1 MAEIEDEGAPQGA
14 FAYLEML
21 LDALADGDISETESA
36 ALGELFASYSLSP
49 ESVSATHNALMLAL
63 AHRAVD
69 DGHVSRAERSEL
81 DSMAAL
87 LSVPADK
94 VLDVIKHAD
103 SARSKR
109 LSAGLKI
116 LPADWAHGEPLR
128 VGDRVAFTGCDEQQ
142 RERLE
147 EHANGLGVRVLGNL
161 SRLSVM
167 LVTDGSFTGT
177 KAIKAQEPGTRIV
190 HPDHFEVMLTHL
202 QPTLAVAPVDAP
214 RKSVDQGR
222 PSASEGSPRLPTSA
236 PPSTI
241 RTWALTRGYEV
252 GVRGRLPAEVIEAF
266 EASTVTS

>member
-1 MAEIEDEGAPQGA
+1 LI
-14 FAYLEML
+14 
-21 LDALADGDISETESA
+21 
-36 ALGELFASYSLSP
+36 
-49 ESVSATHNALMLAL
+49 LAL

-109 LSAGLKI
+109 LSAGLKT

-147 EHANGLGVRVLGNL
+147 KHANGLGVRVLGNL

-177 KAIKAQEPGTRIV
+177 KANKAKELGTRVV

-202 QPTLAVAPVDAP
+202 QPTLAIFAADAPVRRAHQIAP
-214 RKSVDQGR
+214 AT
-222 PSASEGSPRLPTSA
+222 SASASRVPASA
-236 PPSTI
+236 SPSTI
-241 RTWALTRGYEV
+241 RAWALAQGYEV
-252 GVRGRLPAEVIEAF
+252 GIRGRLPAEVLKAY
-266 EASTVTS
+266 EASAVVR